1 MAHTFSKNY
10 IHIIFSTQDRRNT
23 IARQLQPE
31 LWPYLVGICKKN
43 GIITVAVGG
52 AENHAHILL
61 DLPPKLPLAKAL
73 NLLKANSSRW
83 MGERVREF
91 SWQEGYA
98 AFSVS
103 VSNVDAVTRYI
114 QNQQA
119 HHRKMTFEQEL
130 RALLKRHHV
139 EYDPKYFLG

>member
-10 IHIIFSTQDRRNT
+10 IHVIFSTQDRRKT

-31 LWPYLVGICKKN
+31 LWAYLVGICKKN
-43 GIITVAVGG
+43 GIVTVAVGG
-52 AENHAHILL
+52 VENHAHILL

-83 MGERVREF
+83 MGERVAGF

-103 VSNVDAVTRYI
+103 ASNLDTVTRYI

-119 HHRKMTFEQEL
+119 HHRKMTFEQEF
-130 RALLKRHHV
+130 RELLKRHGLD
-139 EYDPKYFLG
+139 YDPKYFLG